1 MIVPMKKVTLLS
13 LISSEQET
21 LEKLRNLG
29 VMQVTFTGKILDD
42 TREFEEN
49 LLSDR
54 QVFQELENIRKAD
67 TAFSGSPLEGDVL
80 ALAKT
85 FIEEKNAL
93 QSRVDALNQRLKVL
107 APWGNFD
114 KDLLDN
120 LANKGIIVHLCCAS
134 KKEYLKA
141 SKLENCTCVLIS
153 VVSGRCNFAVIHT
166 SEVEVDNLPEIKLL
180 AEDNPLL
187 LNKELDEKSKQ
198 ICELDFKLKR
208 AALSLSDIKDNLLNS
223 IEKLEFLQVRDSSLD
238 FEDLPVRALQGF
250 VPADEIE
257 NLKVAAKENAW
268 GLWISNPSD
277 SDNVPVLIKESKF
290 AKLVKP
296 LFDFLGVLPGYK
308 ELDASGSILV
318 FFTIF
323 YALIIGDAGY
333 GILFLLASIL
343 GLIFTKNKPK
353 IRLPLKFF
361 ALLSLATTIWGVASG
376 NYFGIS
382 WGGLKCLTD
391 ASVKDANVQAFCF
404 LLAVC
409 QLSLGHLWRAIHEGS
424 WKSAGGNLGW
434 TLIIWGN
441 FFLTLKIIVWPGQL
455 PVLSYWL
462 YGIGAVLVFICAVD
476 WKNPAAIF
484 QLPFDFI
491 GSFTDVLSYIRLFAV
506 GMAGVAIAQSFNGM
520 AMDVMKASPWFIIFG
535 ILIIIFGHILNLAL
549 GFMGV
554 LVHAVRLNTLEFSN
568 HSSLT
573 WSGSKF
579 KPFKKLEKDNE

>member
-29 VMQVTFTGKILDD
+29 VMQVTFAGKILDD

-49 LLSDR
+49 LLTDR
-54 QVFQELENIRKAD
+54 QVFQELENIKKLD
-67 TAFSGSPLEGDVL
+67 SSFEGNKLEGNVL
-80 ALAKT
+80 AQAKS
-85 FIEEKNAL
+85 FIEEKNSL
-93 QSRVDALNQRLKVL
+93 QSGVDALKQRLKVL

-114 KDLLDN
+114 KNLLDT
-120 LANKGIIVHLCCAS
+120 LAGKGIIVHLCVAS

-141 SKLENCTCVLIS
+141 SKLENCTCILIS
-153 VVSGRCNFAVIHT
+153 VVSGRYNFAVIHT
-166 SEVEVDNLPEIKLL
+166 NDVEIVDLPEVKLL
-180 AEDNPLL
+180 AGDNPVK
-187 LNKELDEKSKQ
+187 LNKELDEKLAQ
-198 ICELDFKLKR
+198 IDNLNLKLKA
-208 AALSLSDIKDNLLNS
+208 AALSLDEIKADLLYS
-223 IEKLEFLQVRDSSLD
+223 VEKLEFLQVRDSHID
-238 FEDLPVRALQGF
+238 FENLPVRALQGF
-250 VPADEIE
+250 VPSDEID
-257 NLKVAAKENAW
+257 NLKAAAKENAW
-268 GLWISNPSD
+268 GLWISDPSD

-333 GILFLLASIL
+333 GIVFLLLAIL
-343 GLIFTKNKPK
+343 GLLFTKNKPK
-353 IRLPLKFF
+353 VRLPLKFF
-361 ALLSLATTIWGVASG
+361 ALLSFATTVWGVLSG
-376 NYFGIS
+376 NYFGVS

-424 WKSAGGNLGW
+424 WRSAGGNLGW

-441 FFLTLKIIVWPGQL
+441 FFLTLKIIVWPGAL
-455 PVLSYWL
+455 PIVSYWL
-462 YGIGAVLVFICAVD
+462 YGIGALLVFICAVD

-520 AMDVMKASPWFIIFG
+520 AMDVMKSSPWFIIFG
-535 ILIIIFGHILNLAL
+535 ILIIIFGHLLNLAL

-568 HSSLT
+568 HSNLT

-579 KPFKKLEKDNE
+579 KPFKKVEKDNE

>member
-29 VMQVTFTGKILDD
+29 VMQVTFAGKILDD

-49 LLSDR
+49 LLTDR

-67 TAFSGSPLEGDVL
+67 TAFTGNCLEGDVL
-80 ALAKT
+80 AQAKS
-85 FIEEKNAL
+85 FIDERNAL
-93 QSRVDALNQRLKVL
+93 QSRVDALKQRLKVL

-120 LANKGIIVHLCCAS
+120 LASKGIIVHLCTAS
-134 KKEYLKA
+134 KKEYIKA

-153 VVSGRCNFAVIHT
+153 IVSGRCNFAVIHT
-166 SEVEVDNLPEIKLL
+166 SEVEAIELPEIKLL
-180 AEDNPLL
+180 AEDNPVV
-187 LNKELDEKSKQ
+187 LNKELAEKLAL
-198 ICELDFKLKR
+198 IEELNLKLKA
-208 AALSLSDIKDNLLNS
+208 AALSLDDIKTNLLTS
-223 IEKLEFLQVRDSSLD
+223 IEKLEFLQVRDSALD

-268 GLWISNPSD
+268 GLWISDPLD

-333 GILFLLASIL
+333 GIVFLLASIL
-343 GLIFTKNKPK
+343 GLLLTKNKPK

-361 ALLSLATTIWGVASG
+361 ALLSLATTAWGVASG

-455 PVLSYWL
+455 PILSYWL

-520 AMDVMKASPWFIIFG
+520 AMDVMKSSPWFIIFG
-535 ILIIIFGHILNLAL
+535 ILIIIFGHVLNLAL